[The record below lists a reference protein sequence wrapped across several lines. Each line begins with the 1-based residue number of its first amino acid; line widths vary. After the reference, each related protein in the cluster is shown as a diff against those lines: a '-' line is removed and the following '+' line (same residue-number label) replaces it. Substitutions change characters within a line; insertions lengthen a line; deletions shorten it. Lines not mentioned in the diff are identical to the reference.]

1 MATEAT
7 TADNKDISIFYDGT
21 AGAGL
26 ASPVINVSGDGV
38 PYLFFASSQT
48 GEIFKKLLVDEVS
61 SKPQEATVFQN
72 SDGQPTGL
80 AWDTK
85 DNVLYVTDL
94 AYKAVLTIGND
105 GTAVRHVGEYE
116 KKSLKG
122 PNSAVFDKKG
132 KLYFADSGSLGDTS
146 LSQPKG
152 SVFVIEGGPSGA
164 LLKPL
169 ALECLA
175 CPMGLTVADNDV
187 VYVCETLRNRVLRF
201 VRTDTG
207 AWIPTVWR
215 QFSGLLG
222 PVGVACKELKNGSH
236 CVIVARSGAPG
247 ADKFSVVSVLD
258 GMGNTVKDIQ
268 LPSATCSGIA
278 FGTKGD
284 AYVTAAHQIYQ
295 VKL

>member
-116 KKSLKG
+116 KKSLK
-122 PNSAVFDKKG
+122 
-132 KLYFADSGSLGDTS
+132 
-146 LSQPKG
+146 
-152 SVFVIEGGPSGA
+152 
-164 LLKPL
+164 
-169 ALECLA
+169 
-175 CPMGLTVADNDV
+175 
-187 VYVCETLRNRVLRF
+187 VLF
-201 VRTDTG
+201 
-207 AWIPTVWR
+207 
-215 QFSGLLG
+215 
-222 PVGVACKELKNGSH
+222 
-236 CVIVARSGAPG
+236 
-247 ADKFSVVSVLD
+247 
-258 GMGNTVKDIQ
+258 
-268 LPSATCSGIA
+268 
-278 FGTKGD
+278 
-284 AYVTAAHQIYQ
+284 
-295 VKL
+295 